1 MRGKPGCGPQS
12 AAGSQS
18 ARGQPCL
25 PALLGAF
32 PIAQHH
38 RLQIPQRKKGTV
50 AKYKKRRSKM
60 ESLKTS
66 YSLAKTKSK
75 EKATTK
81 QLIEKL
87 LAGQAGVLLLSLMI
101 NDNRDS
107 QRCTAG

>member
-1 MRGKPGCGPQS
+1 
-12 AAGSQS
+12 
-18 ARGQPCL
+18 
-25 PALLGAF
+25 
-32 PIAQHH
+32 
-38 RLQIPQRKKGTV
+38 
-50 AKYKKRRSKM
+50 M